1 MSIEIIGIDHI
12 YIAVSDL
19 NRSERFYDRMMKHC
33 TFEMRYPPMT
43 KHLSSSSFKACC
55 SILALLM
62 SAASLSASGPANYAG
77 LKPDEFM
84 RNWLVLKSIPVSTEK
99 SGEPAEEVQKKA
111 FAEDSLKGQGGEAKA
126 RPRPGLKQTIGQR
139 ELEWESVKSN
149 SDVID
154 LKAGN
159 SPSDYSVAYA
169 WAEIELPEKTKGV
182 LGLGSDDAVKVW
194 LNGKLVHE
202 NWIARPC
209 APDDDIVP
217 VDFAAG
223 KNQLLLKVQNI
234 RGDWSFTCRLLSQ
247 ELQANKL
254 IDAVLTSDAETIQKL
269 LEQGLDANA
278 QGKAGLT
285 AFQAA
290 RLRGDTELIRL
301 LASRARHHERRSWC
315 GGVGRPKWDCS
326 FQKGLRPR
334 RCGPRHRLC
343 S

>member
-19 NRSERFYDRMMKHC
+19 NRAERFYDCMMKHC

-159 SPSDYSVAYA
+159 SPSDYSIAYA
-169 WAEIELPEKTKGV
+169 WAEIELPEKTKGI

-209 APDDDIVP
+209 GPDDDIVP

-234 RGDWSFTCRLLSQ
+234 RGNWSFTCRLLSQ

-269 LEQGLDANA
+269 LEQGLDVNA

-301 LASRARHHERRSWC
+301 LASRGAATNAPMPALLLTPNPASA
-315 GGVGRPKWDCS
+315 PS
-326 FQKGLRPR
+326 PNSS
-334 RCGPRHRLC
+334 RLLQF
-343 S
+343 